1 MAVVDVYNLDR
12 EKVGTL
18 ELSDAVFGVR
28 VREHLFHEVVR
39 YQLAKRRGGNARTKG
54 RAEVSGTTAKVWKQ
68 KGTGRARQGT
78 KKAPHWVGGGV
89 VHGPTPRDFTPK
101 LNKKVRAAA
110 LRAALS
116 RRQEEGALTILDSFE
131 LPEIKTRRV
140 ASVLATFGTP
150 KALIVDTAAN
160 VTLAKSAGNLAKAKF
175 VAVDGV
181 NVYDILKHDA
191 LLITRE
197 AAKAIEGRLA

>member
-12 EKVGTL
+12 DKVGTL

-39 YQLAKRRGGNARTKG
+39 YQLAKRRGGNACTKG
-54 RAEVSGTTAKVWKQ
+54 RALVAGTTAKVWKQ

-89 VHGPTPRDFTPK
+89 VHGPTPHDFTPK

-116 RRQEEGALTILDSFE
+116 RRQEEGALTVLDSFE
-131 LPEIKTRRV
+131 LSEIKTRRV
-140 ASVLATFGTP
+140 AGVLATFGTP

-160 VTLAKSAGNLAKAKF
+160 VTLAKSARNLAKAKF